1 MTHGNERIGGR
12 VVWVAVLLTATY
24 IAIHLPMLYRSL
36 TEWGR
41 LLGAL
46 VGQ

>member
-1 MTHGNERIGGR
+1 MEGNERIGGG
-12 VVWVAVLLTATY
+12 VVWVAVALTATY

-36 TEWGR
+36 IEWGR
-41 LLGAL
+41 LLATL

>member
-1 MTHGNERIGGR
+1 MTRENQRIGGR
-12 VVWVAVLLTATY
+12 VVWVTVLLTAAY